1 MNKFKKQVLSILLV
15 MALAIPTVFFYY
27 SPKNSIVS
35 AATENKVSITL
46 TTTNSWTSNGD
57 TYSQIDGYITNNGT
71 TTVKD
76 WSVLIP
82 VLQETTVNQG
92 WCMNYALQN
101 DNLIITPLTSNTTI
115 AVGDK
120 VTFGIVLINAG
131 TIRSTD
137 AILTVDNSTSS
148 DDGTELV
155 IPNPTTDDWLYTD
168 GSKILDKNGKEV
180 WMTGLNWFG
189 YNTGTNIFDGV
200 WSCDLISAIKSIAD
214 RGFNLMRVPFSAEL
228 ILDWKSGTYPTP
240 CYNDYIND
248 YLVGMNS
255 LEIWDYVVDLCRAN
269 GIKIMIDIHS
279 AETNAAGHMAPL
291 WYTSDITEA
300 DYLASLSWIAE
311 RYANDDTIIA
321 YDLKNEPHGGAWD
334 TVRAIWNDSTD
345 PNNWKYVAEKA
356 AFAVLNE
363 NPNALVM
370 VEGIQIYPK
379 DITKDYDFSSMDKD
393 AYYNNWWGGNLRGVK
408 DFPINLGNYQNKL
421 VYSPHDYG
429 PTVSDQP
436 WFYEGYTGETLY
448 EDCWRDNWMFIQE
461 ENIAPLLIGEWG
473 GFMTEPNI
481 TWMTYLRDFII
492 DNRINH
498 TFWCYNANSGD
509 TGGLVLSDFTTWDEE
524 KYSFVKRA
532 LWQKEGKFV
541 GLDQEIPLG
550 SNGISLNEY

>member
-46 TTTNSWTSNGD
+46 TTTNRWTSNGD
-57 TYSQIDGYITNNGT
+57 TYSQIDGCITNNGT

>member
-46 TTTNSWTSNGD
+46 TTTNRWTSNGD
-57 TYSQIDGYITNNGT
+57 TYSQIDGCITNNGT

-379 DITKDYDFSSMDKD
+379 DITKDYDFSSMDKN